1 MATDVRTLLMGAAK
15 KVDQILGK
23 PTVSSPEEEAMEPM
37 QNAEEEGVEALGIDR
52 LIPAILPKLASL
64 YPDLGK
70 YPQQILV
77 AALTELFQGQAPL
90 TLAEAMSILTSDP
103 DGFRKRLDIKSRSQK
118 LSLSM
123 PKVK

>member
-64 YPDLGK
+64 YPDLAK
-70 YPQQILV
+70 YPQQALV
-77 AALTELFQGQAPL
+77 SALTEYFQDRAPIPL
-90 TLAEAMSILTSDP
+90 SEAMAVLTSDP
-103 DGFRKRLDIKSRSQK
+103 GTFRKMLDVKLRAQK